1 MDFKSFLYCRVY
13 KKSGSLP
20 FILQV
25 KQEQPLKVFFDHPSF
40 MFPVIKY
47 VLNSSDLK
55 SNIISLLKTKKKDEI
70 VPNVL
75 SITVLFWYPWK
86 FIFVILYQRYGG
98 DSTAFKFTFKTS
110 VSLLMVRY
118 IAPAKTQV
126 KQALCWG
133 KYTEQKD
140 WVEVPTERKQQF
152 LHIHS
157 SVPLHKAEAIMAVFP
172 YIKVQHCFFQDVTL
186 CFTCPCFFTNR
197 IWFSHCAALR
207 GAVMSLCVVWTLL
220 C

>member
-1 MDFKSFLYCRVY
+1 MLR
-13 KKSGSLP
+13 
-20 FILQV
+20 
-25 KQEQPLKVFFDHPSF
+25 
-40 MFPVIKY
+40 KY
-47 VLNSSDLK
+47 
-55 SNIISLLKTKKKDEI
+55 
-70 VPNVL
+70 
-75 SITVLFWYPWK
+75 
-86 FIFVILYQRYGG
+86 
-98 DSTAFKFTFKTS
+98 
-110 VSLLMVRY
+110 M
-118 IAPAKTQV
+118 
-126 KQALCWG
+126 
-133 KYTEQKD
+133 EQKD

-152 LHIHS
+152 LHIH